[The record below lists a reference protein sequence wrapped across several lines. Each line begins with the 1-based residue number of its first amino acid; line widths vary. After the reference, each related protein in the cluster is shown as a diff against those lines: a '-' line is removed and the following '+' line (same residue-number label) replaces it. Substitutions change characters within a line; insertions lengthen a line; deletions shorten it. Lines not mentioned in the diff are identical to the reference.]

1 MTDSRNDITNE
12 QAVLPMDPQEN
23 NVCEDEI
30 NLIDY
35 FLVLWKYKW
44 FVLLG
49 SILPTLIVGLV
60 LFFMPNRYEITYVYD
75 VQGNVRG
82 DVRDGVRDG
91 ISGWDLNE
99 KNFSVF
105 VSSFYSEENSN
116 KIINKLRKNRLNEY
130 GELLSN
136 SNGLL
141 ELLKFEPV
149 PSYIDLSKVEITD
162 PEQLEQFR
170 KLTAQLLNV
179 TIIGRSKIGRPKE
192 RLIKMASVVRENI
205 EEVMPMYS
213 IQREV
218 INTIN
223 EYRAKMGDIEKSRFD
238 IELDLKRNKAVLA
251 KLKEIEVGV
260 LDKTEDNVTLQFD
273 VGSNSEYLPLK
284 YQVQAA
290 ESQLIYLEKQIVMNE
305 ANYEYY
311 KNLLALN
318 EKLAEELTSNISSYY
333 TIQQFHSYLTELVAS
348 YETKELK
355 DYLAS
360 YIKGIENRISVSVP
374 VLENPKIYSIAKG
387 TAKKSGIVF
396 VIALMISVFVA
407 FLGEGLKKIQ
417 AQVS

>member
-1 MTDSRNDITNE
+1 MTDSRNAITNE
-12 QAVLPMDPQEN
+12 QPVLPMGPQEKN
-23 NVCEDEI
+23 ACEDEI

-49 SILPTLIVGLV
+49 SILPALIVGLA
-60 LFFMPNRYEITYVYD
+60 LFFTPNRYEITYVYD
-75 VQGNVRG
+75 VRG
-82 DVRDGVRDG
+82 DVRGD

-99 KNFSVF
+99 KNYNIF

-116 KIINKLRKNRLNEY
+116 KIINKLRENRLNEY
-130 GELLSN
+130 AELLSN

-141 ELLKFEPV
+141 GLVKFEPS
-149 PSYIDLSKVEITD
+149 PSYINLSKVEITD
-162 PEQLEQFR
+162 SEQLEQFR

-179 TIIGRSKIGRPKE
+179 TIVGRFKE
-192 RLIKMASVVRENI
+192 RLLKIASVVRDDI
-205 EEVMPMYS
+205 EEVMPIYS

-223 EYRAKMGDIEKSRFD
+223 EYRAKMGNIEKSRFNV
-238 IELDLKRNKAVLA
+238 ELDLKRNKAVFT

-260 LDKTEDNVTLQFD
+260 LDKTEDNVALQFD
-273 VGSNSEYLPLK
+273 VGSKSTYLPLG
-284 YQVQAA
+284 YQIRAA
-290 ESQLIYLEKQIVMNE
+290 EANIIKLE
-305 ANYEYY
+305 ANIRENAEKYSYY

-318 EKLAEELTSNISSYY
+318 EKLSAELEKSVPSYY

-374 VLENPKIYSIAKG
+374 VSENPKMHSISKG
-387 TAKKSGIVF
+387 TVKKSGLVF
-396 VIALMISVFVA
+396 VIALMLSAFAA
-407 FLGEGLKKIQ
+407 FLSEGLKKNQVQ
-417 AQVS
+417 AS